1 MDIEGFKQ
9 LLLNRETEL
18 LALNQEAEAGC
29 AVVTLDQTTVG
40 RLSRMDAMQSQAM
53 NQEAKRR
60 RQAELLAITAALAR
74 IADDDYGFCEECGEQ
89 ISEGRLKIDLT
100 CQYCISCAQNRES
113 G

>member
-9 LLLNRETEL
+9 LLLDRQTEL

-60 RQAELLAITAALAR
+60 RQAELLAITAARAR

-113 G
+113 Q